1 MKILILSP
9 YPRGTAPSQ
18 RFRYEH
24 YLPYLDPSTFDYD
37 YHSFWS
43 DEAWAILYK
52 PGHKLAKALHTLSGF
67 WRRVLL
73 MFNLR
78 QYDYVF
84 LHREAS
90 PIGPPIFE
98 FLMAKVFGKRI
109 IYDFDDAIWL
119 PNTSDNNKLAA
130 VVKWHGKVRNICS
143 WAYKISCGNEY
154 LADFARQ
161 YNPNVVLL
169 PTVVNTETQHNR
181 VKDQQTGRVSI
192 GWTGT
197 HSTLHYLDEIYP
209 VIQRLEQDYDFDF
222 IVIADKAPDVKLKS
236 LKFIP
241 WQAATEIDDLLRM
254 NIGIMPLSDDIWA
267 RGKCGFK
274 AIQYM
279 ALGIPA
285 LASPVGVNGTIIQHG
300 QNGMLCSTP
309 DDWYKAL
316 RELLDDANL
325 RTTLGKA
332 ARERIEGGYSVAAS
346 TSTFMGLF
354 RP

>member
-24 YLPYLDPSTFDYD
+24 YLPYLDKATFDYD

-52 PGHKLAKALHTLSGF
+52 PGHKLTKVMHTLSGF
-67 WRRVLL
+67 WRRFLL
-73 MFNLR
+73 LFSLR

-84 LHREAS
+84 VHREAS
-90 PIGPPIFE
+90 PIGPPVFE
-98 FLMAKVFGKRI
+98 FLISKVMGKRLV
-109 IYDFDDAIWL
+109 YDFDDAIWL
-119 PNTSDNNKLAA
+119 PNTSDHNKLAA
-130 VVKWHGKVRNICS
+130 IVKWHGKVRNICA
-143 WAYKISCGNEY
+143 WAYKVSCGNAY

-161 YNPNVVLL
+161 YNANVVLL

-181 VKDQQTGRVSI
+181 VKDQRVGRLSI

-197 HSTLHYLDEIYP
+197 HSTLHYLEEIYP
-209 VIQRLEQDYDFDF
+209 VIRQLEQSFDFDF
-222 IVIADKAPDVKLKS
+222 IVIADKAPEVSLKS
-236 LKFIP
+236 LQFVP
-241 WQAATEIDDLLRM
+241 WQEASEIDDLLRL
-254 NIGIMPLSDDIWA
+254 NIGIMPLSDDAWA
-267 RGKCGFK
+267 KGKCGFK

-285 LASPVGVNGTIIQHG
+285 VASPVGVNSTIIQDG

-316 RELLDDANL
+316 STLLENTEK
-325 RTTLGKA
+325 RQTLGQA
-332 ARERIEGGYSVAAS
+332 ARESIIQGYSVASSQAI
-346 TSTFMGLF
+346 FEHLF
-354 RP
+354 R